1 VDHYLLSENK
11 GLNDVNI
18 SINISRCST
27 EEQILNGGNR
37 VVRELRSPSIQE
49 TIVRSRIEGFRG
61 IIGVSAPSSRKISIQ
76 SVF

>member
-1 VDHYLLSENK
+1 MDHYLLSENK
-11 GLNDVNI
+11 GLNDATNI

-61 IIGVSAPSSRKISIQ
+61 IIGVSAPSSRCRL
-76 SVF
+76 